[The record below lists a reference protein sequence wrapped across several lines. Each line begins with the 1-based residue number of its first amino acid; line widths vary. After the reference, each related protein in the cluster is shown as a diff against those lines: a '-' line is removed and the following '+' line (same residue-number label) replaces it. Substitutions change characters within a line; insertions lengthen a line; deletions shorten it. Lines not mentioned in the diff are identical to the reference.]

1 MKISDYRKSL
11 RCWGQATRLS
21 FDRVT
26 PGRRDLA
33 RPAATEHGTPRPIE
47 LFSQELTEAIQLC
60 GFALGRPHALNRR
73 SRHRDRLQFAALF
86 PATIERGLQGI
97 AIGGYPTVRVSRPFV
112 RIDRAPNWNGLPN
125 RLVIAH
131 LGNGASVTAVKGG
144 KSIHTSMGLTPTGG
158 VIMGTR
164 SGDLDPRCSSV
175 SDA

>member
-1 MKISDYRKSL
+1 MAAPFFRSLCTYAALCTYREVTARKYPIIGSL
-11 RCWGQATRLS
+11 SAAGDRPLNPVAMQRLS

-112 RIDRAPNWNGLPN
+112 RIDRAPNWERSTEPPSN
-125 RLVIAH
+125 RPSRQWRERH
-131 LGNGASVTAVKGG
+131 RGQ
-144 KSIHTSMGLTPTGG
+144 
-158 VIMGTR
+158 R
-164 SGDLDPRCSSV
+164 R
-175 SDA
+175 